1 MRMLLKAQLSV
12 EKANEAIREGRLQ
25 EAMEATL
32 SSLKPEAAY
41 FTVENGTR
49 TAFIVFDMQDAS
61 QMPVIAEPLFMGLDA
76 SIDFTPVMDAADLK
90 KGLQQAMG

>member
-49 TAFIVFDMQDAS
+49 TAFIVFDMQDA
-61 QMPVIAEPLFMGLDA
+61 
-76 SIDFTPVMDAADLK
+76 
-90 KGLQQAMG
+90 